1 MFENENM
8 PEIVGIVKGLK
19 DEFANMTRQ
28 IKSRK
33 YNNSLISMILNNY
46 CKKIGWEKEKSF
58 VICFFEC
65 FFNYYEGNFK
75 NSQTKVLSGLYD
87 DELIEFLDVFDEV
100 SEEITIEMIKEYTL
114 KNIDEIEK
122 EIDN

>member
-8 PEIVGIVKGLK
+8 PEIVEIVKGLK

-28 IKSRK
+28 IKNRR
-33 YNNSLISMILNNY
+33 YNNSLVTMIFSHY

-65 FFNYYEGNFK
+65 FFNYYSGNFN
-75 NSQTKVLSGLYD
+75 NSQIKVLSGLYD
-87 DELIEFLDVFDEV
+87 DQLIEFLDVFDEI
-100 SEEITIEMIKEYTL
+100 SEEITIEMVRDYFYN
-114 KNIDEIEK
+114 NIDEIEK
-122 EIDN
+122 ELEE